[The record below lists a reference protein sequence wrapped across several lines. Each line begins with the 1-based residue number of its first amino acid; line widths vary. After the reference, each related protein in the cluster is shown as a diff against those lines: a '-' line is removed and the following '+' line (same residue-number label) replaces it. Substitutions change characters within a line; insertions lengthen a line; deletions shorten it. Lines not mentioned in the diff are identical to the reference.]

1 MHLNCPSCD
10 SRFVIDPAALGASGR
25 KVRCGRCGHAWHA
38 EPGAAEAAGQSP
50 PPAPLQAPE
59 PAAPDDTA
67 PDDAAPEDTAPED
80 TAPEDTAPEDTAP
93 EDAAPEDAGPDDTAP
108 DDAAP
113 DDTAPDNA
121 GPEDTA
127 PDDPMPKLAAFDETR
142 QRSHAARPPPPPEDK
157 RSSGAGGWL
166 LFAAVVAILAAGV
179 FFGRQ
184 QIMAWVPETAGLY
197 AMVGLASADP
207 ASVLELELGN
217 SERRLVDGEQTLF
230 VAGRIVNPTGRPQD
244 VPPLVATL
252 TDSGG
257 AELKRWTFSADV
269 DALPPGGS
277 AAFQTSTAEPPH
289 QGELKLNLDF
299 ASVR

>member
-10 SRFVIDPAALGASGR
+10 SRFVIDPAALGPSGR

-38 EPGAAEAAGQSP
+38 EPGAAEAGGQSP
-50 PPAPLQAPE
+50 PPAPMQA
-59 PAAPDDTA
+59 AAPA
-67 PDDAAPEDTAPED
+67 
-80 TAPEDTAPEDTAP
+80 APEDTAPEDTAP
-93 EDAAPEDAGPDDTAP
+93 EDAAPEDAAPDDTAP
-108 DDAAP
+108 EDAAP
-113 DDTAPDNA
+113 DDTAPEDA
-121 GPEDTA
+121 APDDTGPEDAA

-142 QRSHAARPPPPPEDK
+142 QRSHAERRPPPPEGK
-157 RSSGAGGWL
+157 RRSGAGGWL

-230 VAGRIVNPTGRPQD
+230 VEGRIVNPTGRPQD

-289 QGELKLNLDF
+289 QGELNLNLDF
-299 ASVR
+299 AFVR

>member
-1 MHLNCPSCD
+1 MHLNCPSCE
-10 SRFVIDPAALGASGR
+10 SRFVVDPTALGPSGR
-25 KVRCGRCGHAWHA
+25 NVRCGRCGHTWHA
-38 EPGAAEAAGQSP
+38 EGGAAEAGDQSP

-59 PAAPDDTA
+59 PAVQEDTGPDDPMPLQVPEPAIQEDTGPDDPMPTLAPVPTA
-67 PDDAAPEDTAPED
+67 PEDTGPDDPTPTLAPVPAAPEDT
-80 TAPEDTAPEDTAP
+80 
-93 EDAAPEDAGPDDTAP
+93 GPDDPTP
-108 DDAAP
+108 
-113 DDTAPDNA
+113 T
-121 GPEDTA
+121 
-127 PDDPMPKLAAFDETR
+127 LAAFDETR
-142 QRSHAARPPPPPEDK
+142 QRSHAERQRPPPEGK
-157 RSSGAGGWL
+157 RRSGAGGWL

-197 AMVGLASADP
+197 ALVGLASADP
-207 ASVLELELGN
+207 VPVLELELVS

-230 VAGRIVNPTGRPQD
+230 VEGQIVNPTDRPQD

-252 TDSGG
+252 TDSGD

-277 AAFQTSTAEPPH
+277 AAFQTSTADPPH
-289 QGELKLNLDF
+289 QGELNLNLDF

>member
-10 SRFVIDPAALGASGR
+10 SRFVIDPAALGPSGR

-38 EPGAAEAAGQSP
+38 EPGATEAGDQSP

-67 PDDAAPEDTAPED
+67 PE
-80 TAPEDTAPEDTAP
+80 
-93 EDAAPEDAGPDDTAP
+93 
-108 DDAAP
+108 DAAP
-113 DDTAPDNA
+113 DDTAPEDTA
-121 GPEDTA
+121 SDDTAPDDTAPDDTAPDDTA

-142 QRSHAARPPPPPEDK
+142 QRSHAERQPPPEGK
-157 RSSGAGGWL
+157 RRSGAGGWL

-252 TDSGG
+252 IDSGG
-257 AELKRWTFSADV
+257 AELKRWIFSADV

-277 AAFQTSTAEPPH
+277 AAFQTSTADPPH
-289 QGELKLNLDF
+289 QGELNLDF

>member
-10 SRFVIDPAALGASGR
+10 SRFVIDPAALGPSGR

-59 PAAPDDTA
+59 PAAPEDTA
-67 PDDAAPEDTAPED
+67 PD
-80 TAPEDTAPEDTAP
+80 
-93 EDAAPEDAGPDDTAP
+93 
-108 DDAAP
+108 
-113 DDTAPDNA
+113 
-121 GPEDTA
+121 DTA
-127 PDDPMPKLAAFDETR
+127 PDDPMPKLAAFDETQ
-142 QRSHAARPPPPPEDK
+142 QRSHAERPPPPEGK
-157 RSSGAGGWL
+157 RRSGAGGWL
-166 LFAAVVAILAAGV
+166 LVSAVVAILAAGV

-184 QIMAWVPETAGLY
+184 QIMAWVPETTGLY

-230 VAGRIVNPTGRPQD
+230 VEGRIVNPTGRPQD

-252 TDSGG
+252 IDSGG

-269 DALPPGGS
+269 NTLPPGGS

>member
-67 PDDAAPEDTAPED
+67 PEDAGPEDT
-80 TAPEDTAPEDTAP
+80 
-93 EDAAPEDAGPDDTAP
+93 GPDDTAP
-108 DDAAP
+108 DD
-113 DDTAPDNA
+113 TAP
-121 GPEDTA
+121 EDAA

-142 QRSHAARPPPPPEDK
+142 QRSHAERQPPPPEGK
-157 RSSGAGGWL
+157 RRSGAGGWL

-230 VAGRIVNPTGRPQD
+230 VEGRIVNPTGRPQD

-277 AAFQTSTAEPPH
+277 AAFQTSTAEPPY
-289 QGELKLNLDF
+289 QGELNLNLDF